1 MSSSTG
7 LARQDEITKR
17 GYSHWFSSQTIFLT
31 GSTGSLGGCLL
42 YKLALQLPTRRIF
55 VLIRDSPQR
64 AVDKWMRAMPDQ
76 TPAILRTNKI
86 HFVIGD
92 ISQPELGLSEPDLLM
107 LREQAT
113 LVIHAAANIVLDADL
128 RDSMRN
134 NCLPCLELARTVA
147 RFRRVRLLV
156 QISTA
161 YVNSFLPD
169 GHVME
174 KLYAVT
180 SGQEEGGQQRRR
192 RRQRQRQVDTDL
204 DPGSDNHEDNNEG
217 DDPEEELAE
226 IMTSGRSPYA
236 ARFASPYAYAKHLM
250 ERLLFKRYPQ
260 LPLLVVRPTIFGSA
274 VRDPYPLYGPDNS
287 TPLNK
292 FAQFFLAERGAQLA
306 WHPTHGYR
314 TGANILD
321 ETPVDFVANACL
333 LHAAARTMGLVHI
346 GAELFV
352 RRTFDEFIGIIKK
365 SAPPDLSTDLP
376 TIIFTED
383 QSAPQCFLA
392 ELVKVSTRN
401 WLFDCSRSHWLKQV
415 AGPLSLDSCRPEAD
429 QMAVMRTQYI
439 YNRQRRE
446 RARL

>member
-1 MSSSTG
+1 MALPTS
-7 LARQDEITKR
+7 LARLDEITKR
-17 GYSHWFSSQTIFLT
+17 GYSNWFANQTIFLT

-42 YKLALQLPTRRIF
+42 YKLAVQLPTGSIF
-55 VLIRDSPQR
+55 LLVRDSPQR

-76 TPAILRTNKI
+76 TRAILHTNKI
-86 HFVIGD
+86 HYVVGD
-92 ISQPELGLSEPDLLM
+92 ISRPDLGLSESDLLT
-107 LREQAT
+107 LRERVT

-147 RFRRVRLLV
+147 HFRRMRLLV

-180 SGQEEGGQQRRR
+180 SEQQQQDQQHEQQH
-192 RRQRQRQVDTDL
+192 RQ
-204 DPGSDNHEDNNEG
+204 HESGKEQSPDKG

-226 IMTSGRSPYA
+226 IMATGRSPYA
-236 ARFASPYAYAKHLM
+236 PLFASPYAYAKHLM
-250 ERLLFKRYPQ
+250 ERLLLKRYPQ
-260 LPLLVVRPTIFGSA
+260 LPVLVVRPTIFGSA
-274 VRDPYPLYGPDNS
+274 VRDPYPLYGPDSS

-292 FAQFFLAERGAQLA
+292 FAQFFLAARGAQLV

-333 LHAAARTMGLVHI
+333 LHVAARTTGIVHV

-352 RRTFDEFIGIIKK
+352 RRTFDEFIRITQE
-365 SAPPDLSTDLP
+365 SAPPDLRSDLP
-376 TIIFTED
+376 TIVFTQD
-383 QSAPQCFLA
+383 DSAPQCFLA

-415 AGPLSLDSCRPEAD
+415 AGPLSLEACRPEAD
-429 QMAVMRTQYI
+429 RLAALRTQYI
-439 YNRQRRE
+439 FNRQRRE
-446 RARL
+446 RAKL